1 MEKVH
6 FIIDEDFEI
15 LKNTSN
21 RLNYLFENI
30 EFIAEEKK
38 IKVSGKSLDKISIKR
53 EIYYHVYKEKIN
65 IENNS
70 IRKKIYDTF

>member
-1 MEKVH
+1 MKKFH
-6 FIIDEDFEI
+6 FIINEDFEI

-38 IKVSGKSLDKISIKR
+38 IKVSGKNHDKISIKR
-53 EIYYHVYKEKIN
+53 ENYYHVYKEKIN